1 MRVDSRQ
8 LKIEGSPLP
17 FDALRA
23 RKFGADARRAPFR
36 RRHPRATLPR
46 RIVSHVLRVPT
57 LEIGDP
63 IAAIILMERND
74 LAIRP
79 QRRRGFMQF

>member
-1 MRVDSRQ
+1 M
-8 LKIEGSPLP
+8 
-17 FDALRA
+17 
-23 RKFGADARRAPFR
+23 
-36 RRHPRATLPR
+36 
-46 RIVSHVLRVPT
+46 SHVLRVPA
-57 LEIGDP
+57 LKIGDP